1 MKQFKIVLAMV
12 AAALGLSALIVYLG
26 QRGDATAPQT
36 EATGLPW
43 QIEALPGGGS
53 RVLGLT
59 LMPAGQP
66 GGSTLGDARQRW
78 GDTMQI
84 AVIAAP
90 GEDGTLE
97 AYVDP
102 APAGFING
110 KLVITARMA
119 PEAIRGLRERAL
131 KAEFMES
138 TTRKYQLAPADM
150 AQALAAPVAALGFIP
165 SANLDDVA
173 VQQRFGPA
181 AEQVRRNAHMVHH
194 LYPTRGL
201 DLVLDT
207 EGKELLQYVAP
218 AEFDARLR
226 GPLKAALAASAAS
239 GASSA
244 PAAR

>member
-12 AAALGLSALIVYLG
+12 AAALGLSALIVYFG
-26 QRGDATAPQT
+26 QRGDASAPVG
-36 EATGLPW
+36 EASGLPW
-43 QIEALPGGGS
+43 QVDALPEGGS
-53 RVLGLT
+53 RVFGLT

-138 TTRKYQLAPADM
+138 TTRKYQLAPADLP
-150 AQALAAPVAALGFIP
+150 QALAAPIAALGFIP
-165 SANLDDVA
+165 AANLDEAA
-173 VQQRFGPA
+173 VQQRFGAA
-181 AEQVRRNAHMVHH
+181 AEQVRRNDHMVHH
-194 LYPTRGL
+194 LYPARGL

-207 EGKELLQYVAP
+207 QGKELLQYVAP
-218 AEFDARLR
+218 AEFETRLR
-226 GPLKAALAASAAS
+226 QPLKAAVAASAAS
-239 GASSA
+239 AAS
-244 PAAR
+244 AARAQ